1 MYEAILFNLDDTLI
15 SLSGCEAAA
24 LQRTLRNSALAD
36 TLPADF
42 TEVSAAYA
50 KASATYWRQRAALDI
65 TREQVLEFA
74 FREFLA
80 QIVADIALAD
90 ALAQQFWV
98 EFCRSA
104 VFNPGA
110 RETLRRLS
118 ESYRLGVITNGY
130 IDSQRGRLEA
140 TEMTMMFEVILISE
154 EVGIAKPDLCIFN
167 LALSRLELP
176 PEAVLYVGD
185 SIAHDYQG
193 ARAAGID
200 FCHYCPNP
208 LNDMGLQPV
217 KFRISRLAELLDL
230 LATGT

>member
-1 MYEAILFNLDDTLI
+1 MYQAILFDLDDTLI

-24 LQRTLRNSALAD
+24 LERTLRNSALSNALPVDLAD
-36 TLPADF
+36 
-42 TEVSAAYA
+42 VSAAYA
-50 KASATYWRQRAALDI
+50 KVSADYWRQRAELDI

-74 FREFLA
+74 FRDFLEHLN
-80 QIVADIALAD
+80 ADIGLTD
-90 ALAQQFWV
+90 ALAQEFWV

-110 RETLRRLS
+110 QETLRRLS
-118 ESYRLGVITNGY
+118 ENYRLGMITNGY

-140 TEMTMMFEVILISE
+140 AELTPMFEVILISE
-154 EVGIAKPDLCIFN
+154 EAGIAKPDPGIFR
-167 LALSRLELP
+167 LALSRLALSP
-176 PEAVLYVGD
+176 DAALFVGD

-200 FCHYCPNP
+200 FCHYCPQP
-208 LNDMGLQPV
+208 LDDMDLPAV
-217 KFRISRLAELLDL
+217 KLRISHLAELVDL